1 MAQQEP
7 SIHLRA
13 EKCPTASLPL
23 SLPPPSA
30 LGIADLEAA
39 AVQVALEVLLYQR
52 GLPEGEGSAS
62 TLTRP

>member
-1 MAQQEP
+1 M
-7 SIHLRA
+7 
-13 EKCPTASLPL
+13 ASLPL

-39 AVQVALEVLLYQR
+39 AVQVALEVLLYQG